1 MSTTSPKDLL
11 NLANSVIPDL
21 QDESHKGQCGRI
33 GFIGGCMQY
42 TGAPYFAS
50 ISSLK
55 LGSDLVFV
63 FCTASAAIPIKSY
76 SPELIVIPIL
86 DSSDVDTSLP
96 RYLQGLHALVIG
108 PGLGKQFCE

>member
-1 MSTTSPKDLL
+1 MTDSSSDIFK
-11 NLANSVIPDL
+11 LAEGIIPDL
-21 QDESHKGQCGRI
+21 GDEAYKGQCGRI
-33 GFIGGCMQY
+33 GFIGGCLQY

-63 FCTASAAIPIKSY
+63 FCTSSAAIPIKSY

-86 DSSDVDTSLP
+86 DSVDVETSLP
-96 RYLQGLHALVIG
+96 RYLTGLHALVIG
-108 PGLGKQFCE
+108 PGLGMLILPT